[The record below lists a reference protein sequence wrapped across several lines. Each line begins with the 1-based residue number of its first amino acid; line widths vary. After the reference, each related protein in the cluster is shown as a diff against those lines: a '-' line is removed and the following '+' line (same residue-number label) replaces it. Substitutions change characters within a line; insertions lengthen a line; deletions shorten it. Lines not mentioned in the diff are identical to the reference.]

1 MLGGNRFLDF
11 ADQVIARHRGLG
23 FAFEPAAMLHLENQ
37 EQMPSEQTVPRQNIT
52 NNLYHIQNIKEENYL
67 FKQNLSFLTQ
77 VLENKMYQ
85 NLYPAVEKQIEQVI
99 REELPEA
106 EQKIIQTVS
115 KEMYRLVQQGGLREF
130 ETIREKVLSEQTLT
144 EKTHLKEQER
154 LFRKIENIFNSSVYQ
169 NAVINHIE
177 DNYETTNKQLQLIE
191 QNIQNQSIQ
200 FNVQTLK
207 NIQNSKLLQSIQQQ
221 NQNTYNQNI
230 QKQNQSILSQNIQQ
244 QSQSIL
250 NQNHQSVTHTQ
261 MNYGNPQIYQAEI
274 VHPEVIEHL
283 ETETLQQERIEHL
296 KETETNAT
304 VLERTIKAIEKQ
316 NELLTVVKNQG
327 VGNLGNAINQT
338 TIVQPNH
345 IQSVE
350 SKTIFMQPGQ
360 PVQTPELHRHFE
372 KELHY
377 LTEIEKQT
385 DSQSQT
391 EVILQN
397 EVQKQ
402 LELQKQTI
410 FDAKTVQQNQMT
422 QNQVNHN
429 VSVRSDQ
436 IHLEYP
442 TEETAQYQQE
452 IFQMIH
458 SEVQRVPEVPKSVT
472 AKTISEQILSKFET
486 SMVIPTEKISST
498 EKTKTIHQL
507 SHAILEYAEEK
518 STPEQLQNQMVQI
531 LGQYQN
537 ENTQLPVKEIKE
549 VLENTKN
556 KVFNVETLRNLKNT
570 SIISNTATTFLHE
583 IQNQESVQ
591 IREGIKR
598 VISEPKF
605 LQAMETAPMMYRS
618 EDAAVPEE
626 SAKTKQLEQQVNE
639 VVRTI
644 RNVEEKTIIQKQQI
658 IEQQKQVVHEV
669 LKNNP
674 SVWADGEGA
683 GYIRKE
689 VQQSLE
695 AQMNQNVNQ
704 IANKV
709 YRQLESKLKSER
721 GRRGLI

>member
-1 MLGGNRFLDF
+1 M
-11 ADQVIARHRGLG
+11 
-23 FAFEPAAMLHLENQ
+23 
-37 EQMPSEQTVPRQNIT
+37 
-52 NNLYHIQNIKEENYL
+52 K
-67 FKQNLSFLTQ
+67 
-77 VLENKMYQ
+77 
-85 NLYPAVEKQIEQVI
+85 
-99 REELPEA
+99 
-106 EQKIIQTVS
+106 IQT
-115 KEMYRLVQQGGLREF
+115 E
-130 ETIREKVLSEQTLT
+130 
-144 EKTHLKEQER
+144 
-154 LFRKIENIFNSSVYQ
+154 
-169 NAVINHIE
+169 
-177 DNYETTNKQLQLIE
+177 
-191 QNIQNQSIQ
+191 
-200 FNVQTLK
+200 
-207 NIQNSKLLQSIQQQ
+207 
-221 NQNTYNQNI
+221 I
-230 QKQNQSILSQNIQQ
+230 QKQ
-244 QSQSIL
+244 
-250 NQNHQSVTHTQ
+250 
-261 MNYGNPQIYQAEI
+261 
-274 VHPEVIEHL
+274 
-283 ETETLQQERIEHL
+283 TELQ
-296 KETETNAT
+296 K
-304 VLERTIKAIEKQ
+304 
-316 NELLTVVKNQG
+316 
-327 VGNLGNAINQT
+327 
-338 TIVQPNH
+338 H
-345 IQSVE
+345 I
-350 SKTIFMQPGQ
+350 
-360 PVQTPELHRHFE
+360 
-372 KELHY
+372 
-377 LTEIEKQT
+377 
-385 DSQSQT
+385 
-391 EVILQN
+391 
-397 EVQKQ
+397 EVQKP
-402 LELQKQTI
+402 TV
-410 FDAKTVQQNQMT
+410 FDVKTVQQSLIEK

-442 TEETAQYQQE
+442 TEETTQFQQE
-452 IFQMIH
+452 ILQMIH
-458 SEVQRVPEVPKSVT
+458 SEVERVPEVPKSVT

-486 SMVIPTEKISST
+486 SMVIPTEKFSST
-498 EKTKTIHQL
+498 EKTRTIHQL

-531 LGQYQN
+531 LEQYQT

-549 VLENTKN
+549 VFENTKT

-570 SIISNTATTFLHE
+570 SMISNTAATFFHD
-583 IQNQESVQ
+583 IQNQENVQ

-618 EDAAVPEE
+618 EDTPVQEE

>member
-11 ADQVIARHRGLG
+11 ADQIIARHRGLG
-23 FAFEPAAMLHLENQ
+23 FGCEPAPMLHLENQ
-37 EQMPSEQTVPRQNIT
+37 EQMSSEQTVPHQDIT

-115 KEMYRLVQQGGLREF
+115 KEMYRLVQQGGLKAF
-130 ETIREKVLSEQTLT
+130 ETIREKVLSEQTFT

-154 LFRKIENIFNSSVYQ
+154 LFCKIENIFNSSVYQ
-169 NAVINHIE
+169 NTGINHIE
-177 DNYETTNKQLQLIE
+177 NNYETSNQQLSLIE
-191 QNIQNQSIQ
+191 QNDQNQQIQ
-200 FNVQTLK
+200 FNVETLK

-221 NQNTYNQNI
+221 
-230 QKQNQSILSQNIQQ
+230 SQNILH
-244 QSQSIL
+244 QS
-250 NQNHQSVTHTQ
+250 HQSVTHTK
-261 MNYGNPQIYQAEI
+261 MNDGSSQIYQAEI
-274 VHPEVIEHL
+274 IHPEVTEQL
-283 ETETLQQERIEHL
+283 ETETLRQERTEHL
-296 KETETNAT
+296 KETNAT

-316 NELLTVVKNQG
+316 NELLSVVKNQG
-327 VGNLGNAINQT
+327 IGNLGNVINQT
-338 TIVQPNH
+338 SIVQPMQTQVVQT
-345 IQSVE
+345 QSVHTK
-350 SKTIFMQPGQ
+350 SILVQSGQ
-360 PVQTPELHRHFE
+360 AVQTPEVHRHFE

-377 LTEIEKQT
+377 RTEFEKKT
-385 DSQSQT
+385 EAKSHT

-397 EVQKQ
+397 EVQ
-402 LELQKQTI
+402 
-410 FDAKTVQQNQMT
+410 NQ
-422 QNQVNHN
+422 N

-442 TEETAQYQQE
+442 TEETTQFQQE
-452 IFQMIH
+452 ILQMIH
-458 SEVQRVPEVPKSVT
+458 SEVQNVPEVPKSVT
-472 AKTISEQILSKFET
+472 AKTISEHILSKFEAST
-486 SMVIPTEKISST
+486 VIPTEKFSST
-498 EKTKTIHQL
+498 EKTRTIHQL

-518 STPEQLQNQMVQI
+518 STPEQLQHQMVQI
-531 LGQYQN
+531 LEQYQT
-537 ENTQLPVKEIKE
+537 EGAQSPVREIKE
-549 VLENTKN
+549 VLENTKT

-570 SIISNTATTFLHE
+570 SMISNTAEILLHE
-583 IQNQESVQ
+583 IQNQETIQ
-591 IREGIKR
+591 IREGIRR

-605 LQAMETAPMMYRS
+605 LQAMDPAPMMYRS
-618 EDAAVPEE
+618 EDTPIPEE
-626 SAKTKQLEQQVNE
+626 SAKAKQLEQQVNE

-644 RNVEEKTIIQKQQI
+644 KNVEEKTIIQKQQI
-658 IEQQKQVVHEV
+658 IEQQKQVVQEV

-674 SVWADGEGA
+674 SIWADGEGA

-721 GRRGLI
+721 GRRGLL